1 MIMKSK
7 IIALGDSIIKGVVLN
22 IEENGKLHYALCDHT
37 IADEVAQHTH
47 QEVVNLG
54 KIGCTI
60 EAGERILD
68 CHIESIENAKYALL
82 CFGNNDCD
90 YHWRAIA
97 TNPKGEHHPKTPI
110 SVFEK
115 AYARIIDKLRKAGV
129 TPIIMT
135 MPTIDAA
142 RYCQFVSSVLSE
154 EEKRNLNKWLKTGAE
169 AIWAGHELYNDAIKR
184 VAAAVDAKLVDVS
197 SIWKNTSKCLCV
209 DGVHPN
215 AEGQKTIGEA
225 IVSSLQHS

>member
-1 MIMKSK
+1 MN
-7 IIALGDSIIKGVVLN
+7 D
-22 IEENGKLHYALCDHT
+22 
-37 IADEVAQHTH
+37 
-47 QEVVNLG
+47 
-54 KIGCTI
+54 
-60 EAGERILD
+60 
-68 CHIESIENAKYALL
+68 AKYALL

-90 YHWRAIA
+90 YYWRAIA

-135 MPTIDAA
+135 MPTMDAE

-184 VAAAVDAKLVDVS
+184 IAAAVDAQLVDVS

-215 AEGQKTIGEA
+215 AEGLKTIGEA